1 MLAEALRIVQRE
13 TRLRGPQFCGLMG
26 IDKNAF
32 YRIRHGHASRV
43 AITQKYLWQR
53 LLRFAAI
60 SGWGASRYRRLP
72 ALPPRTGK
80 SAFRLLRTYHLASQ

>member
-1 MLAEALRIVQRE
+1 MLPTQREIDDADNEGPNHSPELDARMLAEALRIVQRE

-53 LLRFAAI
+53 LAEI
-60 SGWGASRYRRLP
+60 RRDFGMG
-72 ALPPRTGK
+72 R
-80 SAFRLLRTYHLASQ
+80 

>member
-1 MLAEALRIVQRE
+1 MIPTQQEIDAADNEGPSHSPELDARMLAEALRIVQRE

-26 IDKNAF
+26 SKNAF

-53 LLRFAAI
+53 LAEI
-60 SGWGASRYRRLP
+60 RRDFGMG
-72 ALPPRTGK
+72 R
-80 SAFRLLRTYHLASQ
+80 